1 MIQVSRK
8 GLFGVPY
15 VIINNNMPTY
25 VVKNK
30 KTEEEKEIFCSYEK
44 RNEWLKENPDWI
56 GVIGSP
62 STISQHGSTLGR
74 TSSDWQNLLS
84 SIKKG
89 SGGNNE
95 SAVKHGFSKKIQ
107 YTINNI
113 GGEVVKDNE
122 TYLLKDNKTLNNL
135 VVSSTLLN
143 PFKQTTGHNHSGQ
156 EEVYIFVSG
165 SGYMIVDD
173 DSFTVGADD
182 VVLIPDGSFHRVYN
196 DTAEPLYFVCI
207 FDGKRNH

>member
-1 MIQVSRK
+1 M
-8 GLFGVPY
+8 
-15 VIINNNMPTY
+15 
-25 VVKNK
+25 
-30 KTEEEKEIFCSYEK
+30 TE
-44 RNEWLKENPDWI
+44 
-56 GVIGSP
+56 
-62 STISQHGSTLGR
+62 
-74 TSSDWQNLLS
+74 NLLS

-95 SAVKHGFSKKIQ
+95 SAVKHGFAKRIQ

-165 SGYMIVDD
+165 TGRMEVDD
-173 DSFTVGADD
+173 KSFSVSADD
-182 VVLIPDGSFHRVYN
+182 VVLIPDGLFTESIMILQN
-196 DTAEPLYFVCI
+196 LYTLFASLTV
-207 FDGKRNH
+207 RETTNEL